1 MGLNQLTKKLIVNVI
16 ASCPINKF
24 PKHEIK
30 QKKKQKKIG
39 IGNSM
44 ICSDIWHKYH

>member
-16 ASCPINKF
+16 ASCPTNKF
-24 PKHEIK
+24 PKHLDQTLKTE
-30 QKKKQKKIG
+30 KIS